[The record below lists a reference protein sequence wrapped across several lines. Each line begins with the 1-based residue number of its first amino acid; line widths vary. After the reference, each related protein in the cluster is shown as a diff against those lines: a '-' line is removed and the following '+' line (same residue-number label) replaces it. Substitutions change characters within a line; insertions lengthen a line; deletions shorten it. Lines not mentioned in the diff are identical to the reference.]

1 MSILY
6 PFLIDNIQ
14 HLSNVNIE
22 NIPLI
27 QVLPLTEVIK
37 AILNVYAYRS
47 ALGEQ
52 NAKRI
57 TWLQGFLVCIVV
69 GSAGTCTVALLRG
82 EPIGVINKDEFW
94 ILYR

>member
-52 NAKRI
+52 NSKRI

-82 EPIGVINKDEFW
+82 EPIGVINKNEFW
-94 ILYR
+94 TLYR